1 MEIYIKE
8 YGKLTSGASSIIEL
22 TIKNC
27 GSTIAADV
35 TNLHGYVDE
44 DFIHSLK
51 NIVDILEEQN
61 KTLEEA
67 EEE

>member
-1 MEIYIKE
+1 MEVDIRA

-27 GSTIAADV
+27 GSIITSDV
-35 TNLHGYVDE
+35 TNLYGYVDE
-44 DFIHSLK
+44 EFIQSLK
-51 NIVDILEEQN
+51 NIVDILKEQN